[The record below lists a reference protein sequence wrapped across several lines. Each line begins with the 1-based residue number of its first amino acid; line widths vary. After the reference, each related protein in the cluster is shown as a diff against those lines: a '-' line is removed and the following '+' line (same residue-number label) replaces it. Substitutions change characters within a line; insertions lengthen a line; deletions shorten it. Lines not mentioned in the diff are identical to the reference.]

1 MSDKKMRRRFFL
13 RVSLGVGGAM
23 VLGGGITPAALAQP
37 QRRPAAAPPLQPSS
51 FIQIDPTGM
60 VTLTAKNP
68 EMGQGV
74 KTSLPMLLAEELDLD
89 WKMVKVVQSDL
100 DETRYGSQS
109 AGGSRST
116 PNNWDLL
123 RRVGAS
129 ARLMLL
135 EAGAKRMGVPAAECR
150 TELGKVIH
158 TSSGKS
164 VGYGEVAAE
173 AAALPLPDPNVV
185 KPKDAKDYKIVG
197 KSMPTVD
204 LPAIVAG
211 KPVFSIDFKLP
222 NMLYAVFEKCPVYGG
237 KAVSANLDE
246 IKALPGIKDAFLV
259 EGNGNPASLLSG
271 VAIVASK
278 WWYAQNARK
287 SLKVTW
293 DEGPAASH
301 SSAGYDAKAKELFG
315 QKPFLTVRKDGDVD
329 AAMAKAVKT
338 VDVKYQFPFI
348 SHAQMEPGNTVALF
362 QNGKL
367 ELWAPSQTPGN
378 GQRMAAE
385 ALGLKTTD
393 VTVHQLRTGGG
404 FGRRLANDYLV
415 EASWLAKQMPGTPV
429 KVLYSR
435 EDDMRHDFYRPGGY
449 QHMRGGLDANG
460 KLVAWHDHF
469 VSFGEGDKWLPSTNI
484 GPTDFPGGFLENFA
498 VEATLIP
505 TKIPTGALRA
515 PRSNSL
521 AWVVHSFIDELAHA
535 AGKDPVQFRLD
546 LLGEPRIVGTG
557 PGAYDAGRM
566 RACLVKVAE
575 VSGWGKRK
583 LPKGTGLGVGF
594 HYSHSGYVAQV
605 AEVSVDA
612 QSRVRVKKVWSV
624 ADVGSQIIH
633 PSSAKNQVEG
643 AIVDGM
649 SEMMAQEITLDKGR
663 AMQSNF
669 HDHQMVRCKQAPPEI
684 EVHFIASNNSP
695 TGLGEP
701 PLPPALPAIA
711 NAIFAASGKRVR
723 TLPMAKEGFKWA

>member
-301 SSAGYDAKAKELFG
+301 SSAGYDAKAKELF
-315 QKPFLTVRKDGDVD
+315 
-329 AAMAKAVKT
+329 
-338 VDVKYQFPFI
+338 
-348 SHAQMEPGNTVALF
+348 
-362 QNGKL
+362 
-367 ELWAPSQTPGN
+367 
-378 GQRMAAE
+378 
-385 ALGLKTTD
+385 
-393 VTVHQLRTGGG
+393 
-404 FGRRLANDYLV
+404 
-415 EASWLAKQMPGTPV
+415 
-429 KVLYSR
+429 
-435 EDDMRHDFYRPGGY
+435 
-449 QHMRGGLDANG
+449 
-460 KLVAWHDHF
+460 
-469 VSFGEGDKWLPSTNI
+469 
-484 GPTDFPGGFLENFA
+484 
-498 VEATLIP
+498 
-505 TKIPTGALRA
+505 
-515 PRSNSL
+515 
-521 AWVVHSFIDELAHA
+521 
-535 AGKDPVQFRLD
+535 
-546 LLGEPRIVGTG
+546 
-557 PGAYDAGRM
+557 
-566 RACLVKVAE
+566 
-575 VSGWGKRK
+575 
-583 LPKGTGLGVGF
+583 
-594 HYSHSGYVAQV
+594 
-605 AEVSVDA
+605 
-612 QSRVRVKKVWSV
+612 
-624 ADVGSQIIH
+624 
-633 PSSAKNQVEG
+633 
-643 AIVDGM
+643 
-649 SEMMAQEITLDKGR
+649 
-663 AMQSNF
+663 
-669 HDHQMVRCKQAPPEI
+669 
-684 EVHFIASNNSP
+684 
-695 TGLGEP
+695 
-701 PLPPALPAIA
+701 
-711 NAIFAASGKRVR
+711 
-723 TLPMAKEGFKWA
+723 